1 MASAAIIE
9 DIKGFCKLFR
19 SRVMAYYYIDFN
31 ESPNANVAN
40 ILRSLIKQICV
51 GTDEIPK
58 AVQALCSQH
67 RASGQQPSIPTLIS
81 IFRALEASLA
91 IHIFIIID
99 ALDEY
104 PEPQRPE
111 LLRSIQSLAGK
122 DFENTHVLATSRAEN
137 DIKFTLGESATEVIC
152 IKNDLVDADI
162 KLHIQR
168 CLSED
173 PRLSRLPGHIKN
185 MIELKLGK
193 GAQGML
199 VDPIP
204 SSSWLLACKDC
215 LDEMLTLTV
224 DLPQVS
230 MGGVPNRCSK
240 ILQQSF
246 SCEGR
251 IGRPANIL
259 VRYLRTYPQLCG

>member
-1 MASAAIIE
+1 MSSAAIIE
-9 DIKGFCKLFR
+9 DIKGFCKL
-19 SRVMAYYYIDFN
+19 SGPRVMAYYYIDFN

-51 GTDEIPK
+51 GTDGIPK

-81 IFRALEASLA
+81 IFRSLEASLA

-111 LLRSIQSLAGK
+111 LLRTIQLLVGK
-122 DFENTHVLATSRAEN
+122 DFENTHVLATSRAEH

-152 IKNDLVDADI
+152 IENDLVDADI
-162 KLHIQR
+162 KLHIR
-168 CLSED
+168 TCLSED
-173 PRLSRLPGHIKN
+173 PRLSRLPNHIKN
-185 MIELKLGK
+185 MIELKLGE

-204 SSSWLLACKDC
+204 SLSWLLACQIC
-215 LDEMLTLTV
+215 LGEMLTLTV
-224 DLPQVS
+224 DLP
-230 MGGVPNRCSK
+230 
-240 ILQQSF
+240 
-246 SCEGR
+246 
-251 IGRPANIL
+251 
-259 VRYLRTYPQLCG
+259 